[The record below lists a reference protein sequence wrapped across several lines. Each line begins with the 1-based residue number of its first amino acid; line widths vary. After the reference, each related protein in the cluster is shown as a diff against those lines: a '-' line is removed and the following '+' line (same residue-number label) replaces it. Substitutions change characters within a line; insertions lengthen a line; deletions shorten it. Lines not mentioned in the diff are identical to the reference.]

1 MVGGGAV
8 AEAVGGVEEGDVAVA
23 GGGLVAG
30 GVADEDGV
38 TELIAIDQ
46 HTEVVRLGQTGVA
59 PALEVAKAATEPRP
73 LEEGLAPLGDDSVV
87 LELRLGRKRLDVRLG
102 EAGEDLADTLVVRLA
117 NTTASITGCLA

>member
-1 MVGGGAV
+1 MPKAV
-8 AEAVGGVEEGDVAVA
+8 AIE
-23 GGGLVAG
+23 
-30 GVADEDGV
+30 
-38 TELIAIDQ
+38 Q
-46 HTEVVRLGQTGVA
+46 HAKVLRLGESGIA